1 VGTTLAVVLE
11 ARLIAA
17 AMGVEVLCWGGGGV
31 GSGATTAMGVVCGA
45 AAVEMAK
52 VDERPASTK
61 GGGGLQSSNAPCG
74 QSTSRRGTE
83 ADHGKRQC
91 GVRRRGS

>member
-1 VGTTLAVVLE
+1 MGTTLAVVLE

-17 AMGVEVLCWGGGGV
+17 AMGVEVLG

-45 AAVEMAK
+45 AAVQMAK

-83 ADHGKRQC
+83 ADRGKRQC